1 MSQTLSFVIV
11 GNEDTPLYHADLA
24 GGRSS
29 DIASKDAYRHHFVL
43 HAALDS
49 VDILAPQTKELY
61 LKTVDRFNALSV
73 SAFVTPSDVRF
84 LLLHE
89 GRHEDAVKNFFLEVY
104 EAHLKVM
111 LNPFH
116 TFKTKI
122 SSREFDKKIRM
133 AAKKYF

>member
-1 MSQTLSFVIV
+1 MAQTLSFVIV
-11 GNEDTPLYHADLA
+11 GSQDTPLYYADLT
-24 GGRSS
+24 GRPT
-29 DIASKDAYRHHFVL
+29 DLVSKDAYRHHFVL

-49 VDILAPQTKELY
+49 VDILVPQSRELY
-61 LKTVDRFNALSV
+61 LKSVDRFNALTV

-84 LLLHE
+84 LLLHD
-89 GRHEDAVKNFFLEVY
+89 GRHEEAVKNFFQEVY

-116 TFKTKI
+116 TSKTKI
-122 SSREFDKKIRM
+122 TSREFDKKIRT